1 MASRFRLSR
10 GERAQPN
17 AEIVSISETV
27 LGAFAFARL
36 TLSLIVLG
44 GFLITGFDT
53 SDANQAIV
61 RLVFL
66 LIAFVGLFSAVRT
79 IVGRWRNQPITTDR
93 FWTSILIDSCLA
105 IGVMA
110 SIDAETSPLAWI
122 ALIVPVVEAAVMFS
136 MIPAGI
142 VWIGLSVAFLALRV
156 TADQGADSGTDT
168 LAIAMQQ
175 VLAVFLVSGP
185 AALLSDSAHQRIT
198 QLSDARLN
206 ADRLADR
213 LRRIAQ
219 AASKMSQET
228 DVEGVLNTVSKSAV
242 AIGFDHADVAVQN
255 PDGSWRSHGSHSTGP
270 FRLPPLDLMTPEAN
284 SISAISIE
292 ANDEQ
297 YRQVLHTYGFASGH
311 AIRISADDEEDDTP
325 SQAAVLRV
333 WSARTP
339 ASEQE
344 VRALDLLAGHAREIH
359 RTAEQLVAAKAY
371 SDRLLHEVRHDGLT
385 GLANRDYVLKTLE
398 GRIEHGTT
406 MAIFFVDL
414 DGFKEIND
422 TLGHRAGDATLV
434 SIADRLLK
442 RVRHG
447 SLAGRMGGDE
457 FIVLVP
463 VTSFDNMMSLHEFG
477 VELVSAIEAPM
488 HIEGRQITVGASIG
502 LAVHTIGLDADQ
514 LISRADGAMYTAKRS
529 GGGLH
534 IANAPETVPI
544 EHERSAS

>member
-1 MASRFRLSR
+1 MASRFRLPR

-17 AEIVSISETV
+17 AEIISISETV

-66 LIAFVGLFSAVRT
+66 LIAFVGLFSAART
-79 IVGRWRNQPITTDR
+79 IIARWRKRPISTDR

-156 TADQGADSGTDT
+156 TADQGADTGTDT
-168 LAIAMQQ
+168 LAIAIQQ

-185 AALLSDSAHQRIT
+185 AALLSDSAHQRIS
-198 QLSDARLN
+198 QLSDARQN

-219 AASKMSQET
+219 AASKMSKES

-255 PDGSWRSHGSHSTGP
+255 PDGTWRSHGSHSTGP
-270 FRLPPLDLMTPEAN
+270 FRLPPLDLMTAEAN
-284 SISAISIE
+284 STSAIGIN

-297 YRQVLHTYGFASGH
+297 YRQILHTYGFASGY

-325 SQAAVLRV
+325 SQPAVLRV
-333 WSARTP
+333 WTARTP

-359 RTAEQLVAAKAY
+359 RTAEQLGAAKAY

-398 GRIEHGTT
+398 GRIDQGST
-406 MAIFFVDL
+406 MAIFFIDL
-414 DGFKEIND
+414 DGFKAIND

-434 SIADRLLK
+434 GIADRLLK

-488 HIEGRQITVGASIG
+488 HIEGRQTTVGASIG
-502 LAVHTIGLDADQ
+502 LAVHTAGLDADH

-544 EHERSAS
+544 EQQRSAS

>member
-1 MASRFRLSR
+1 M
-10 GERAQPN
+10 G
-17 AEIVSISETV
+17 
-27 LGAFAFARL
+27 
-36 TLSLIVLG
+36 
-44 GFLITGFDT
+44 
-53 SDANQAIV
+53 
-61 RLVFL
+61 
-66 LIAFVGLFSAVRT
+66 
-79 IVGRWRNQPITTDR
+79 
-93 FWTSILIDSCLA
+93 
-105 IGVMA
+105 
-110 SIDAETSPLAWI
+110 IDA
-122 ALIVPVVEAAVMFS
+122 AV
-136 MIPAGI
+136 
-142 VWIGLSVAFLALRV
+142 
-156 TADQGADSGTDT
+156 
-168 LAIAMQQ
+168 
-175 VLAVFLVSGP
+175 
-185 AALLSDSAHQRIT
+185 
-198 QLSDARLN
+198 
-206 ADRLADR
+206 
-213 LRRIAQ
+213 
-219 AASKMSQET
+219 
-228 DVEGVLNTVSKSAV
+228 
-242 AIGFDHADVAVQN
+242 
-255 PDGSWRSHGSHSTGP
+255 
-270 FRLPPLDLMTPEAN
+270 
-284 SISAISIE
+284 
-292 ANDEQ
+292 
-297 YRQVLHTYGFASGH
+297 
-311 AIRISADDEEDDTP
+311 
-325 SQAAVLRV
+325 
-333 WSARTP
+333 
-339 ASEQE
+339 
-344 VRALDLLAGHAREIH
+344 
-359 RTAEQLVAAKAY
+359 
-371 SDRLLHEVRHDGLT
+371 HEVRHDGLT